1 MAAEARAGKQAGD
14 EFIHPVE
21 RLSGGGHSV
30 GDGCSHQRV
39 VG

>member
-1 MAAEARAGKQAGD
+1 MAAEVHAGKQAGD

-21 RLSGGGHSV
+21 RLSGGHSV
-30 GDGCSHQRV
+30 GDGCSQQRV